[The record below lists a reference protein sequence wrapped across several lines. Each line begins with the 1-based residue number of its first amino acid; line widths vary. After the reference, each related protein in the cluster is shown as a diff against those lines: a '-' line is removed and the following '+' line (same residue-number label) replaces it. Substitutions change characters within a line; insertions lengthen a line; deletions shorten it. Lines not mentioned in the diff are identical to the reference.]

1 MKFVNE
7 KRLYSLNEITTS
19 LSITRKELLDLESL
33 DIIKPTYKDNYSL
46 YRYYDPLIILDII
59 EIKELLNAGISI
71 QELKYFKDNKLSK
84 KDLNYILKRKESS
97 LNNVKLLF
105 EEEILSFYKK
115 NQGEIIYY
123 YESRNITDFSI
134 IPSLMN
140 NLIEHALSKNYIFD
154 NSSFPFVLISKDS
167 LMKETKRIRICLPL
181 IKKYNEENIEII
193 KESNTCVL
201 DSSLSLTKSFSIF
214 LDLLNKN
221 NFKSKNTLMFI
232 YYKNN
237 LNINRIIGFLN

>member
-7 KRLYSLNEITTS
+7 KKLYSLNEITTS

-33 DIIKPTYKDNYSL
+33 DIIKPTFKDNYSG

-71 QELKYFKDNKLSK
+71 QELKYFKENKLSK

-123 YESRNITDFSI
+123 YESRNITDFSL
-134 IPSLMN
+134 IPSLIN
-140 NLIEHALSKNYIFD
+140 NLIEHALNKNYIFD

-167 LMKETKRIRICLPL
+167 LNKDVKRIRICLPL

-201 DSSLSLTKSFSIF
+201 DSSLSLNKSFSIF

-221 NFKSKNTLMFI
+221 DFKSKNTLMFM